1 MRVATWNLLHGIALT
16 AQDSPPSLA
25 QVASELKAD
34 LIGLQEVDRSQPRSN
49 FEHQTQIVAVAM
61 ELPHWIFAPALI
73 GTPGESWETANDLHV
88 DQNGNANQNSNAHQL
103 PDDSRPQ
110 YGVGLASRYPIENL
124 SVMRFKAAPIS
135 LPLLIPGNPKPQV
148 IKVADEPRVA
158 IIADIKTP
166 TGVITVATT
175 HLSFVPG
182 FNVKQ
187 LRQLAKEVAL
197 RKNPALIFGDF
208 NLPGKISKFVTK
220 WDALASLPTYPTF
233 KPRVQFDH
241 ILASGYSQEIVT
253 QTRNSAQALAL
264 PISDHC
270 ALVVEVPE
278 SNTSN

>member
-88 DQNGNANQNSNAHQL
+88 DQNGNANQNGNAHQL

-158 IIADIKTP
+158 IIADINTP
-166 TGVITVATT
+166 TGVVTVATT

-208 NLPGKISKFVTK
+208 NLPGKFSKFVTK

>member
-88 DQNGNANQNSNAHQL
+88 DQNSNANQMPN
-103 PDDSRPQ
+103 DSQPQ
-110 YGVGLASRYPIENL
+110 YGVGLASRYPIENIK
-124 SVMRFKAAPIS
+124 VMRFKAAPIS

-166 TGVITVATT
+166 TGVVTVATT

>member
-25 QVASELKAD
+25 QVARELKAD

-49 FEHQTQIVAVAM
+49 FEHQTQIVAQAM
-61 ELPHWIFAPALI
+61 DLPHWIFAPALI

-88 DQNGNANQNSNAHQL
+88 DQNGNANQL
-103 PDDSRPQ
+103 PDDSQPQ
-110 YGVGLASRYPIENL
+110 YGVGLVSRYPIENIK
-124 SVMRFKAAPIS
+124 VMRFKAAPIS

-166 TGVITVATT
+166 TGVVTVATT

-241 ILASGYSQEIVT
+241 MLASGYSQEIVT

>member
-88 DQNGNANQNSNAHQL
+88 DQNSNANQNSNAHQL

-166 TGVITVATT
+166 TGVVTVATT

>member
-88 DQNGNANQNSNAHQL
+88 DQNSNANQMPN
-103 PDDSRPQ
+103 DSHPQ
-110 YGVGLASRYPIENL
+110 YGVGLASRYSIENIK
-124 SVMRFKAAPIS
+124 VMRFKAAPIS

-166 TGVITVATT
+166 TGVVTVATT

-241 ILASGYSQEIVT
+241 VLASGYSQEIVT

-264 PISDHC
+264 HISDHC

>member
-49 FEHQTQIVAVAM
+49 FEHQTQIVAQAM
-61 ELPHWIFAPALI
+61 DLPHWIFAPALI
-73 GTPGESWETANDLHV
+73 GTPGESWETANDLHLH
-88 DQNGNANQNSNAHQL
+88 QTGHANQMPN
-103 PDDSRPQ
+103 DSQPQ

-124 SVMRFKAAPIS
+124 NVMRFKAAPIS

-148 IKVADEPRVA
+148 VKVADEPRVA

-166 TGVITVATT
+166 TGVVTVATT